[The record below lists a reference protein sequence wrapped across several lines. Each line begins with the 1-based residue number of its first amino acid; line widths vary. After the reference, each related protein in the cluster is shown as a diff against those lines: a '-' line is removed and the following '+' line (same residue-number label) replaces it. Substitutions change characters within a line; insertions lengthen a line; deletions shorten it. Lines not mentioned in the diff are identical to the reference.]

1 MKMATTGEIFVQ
13 IRKLRKK
20 IRQIENL
27 ENSDRDLTPD
37 EVQKVNIFSVLGA
50 ARFTLY
56 TPVKV

>member
-1 MKMATTGEIFVQ
+1 MATTGGEVFVQ

-37 EVQKVNIFSVLGA
+37 EVQKVNTFSVWDA
-50 ARFTLY
+50 APLDFDSI
-56 TPVKV
+56 